1 MKPSKLLCATL
12 VAFTAAATT
21 SAFAQR
27 DPELPVA
34 KPEVTTPKTRAEVRA
49 DTLMAKKDGE
59 LSQSSHANPEGAL
72 AEVGQAKTRAD
83 VIADMN
89 AAKKANGG
97 WLP

>member
-1 MKPSKLLCATL
+1 MKLSKLLSASL
-12 VAFTAAATT
+12 VVFAAAATT

-59 LSQSSHANPEGAL
+59 LSQNSHANPEGAM
-72 AEVGQAKTRAD
+72 AEAGQAKTRAE

-89 AAKKANGG
+89 ATKKANGG